1 MVNEPVNLPPPLVV
15 PVNGTT
21 TVAAAS
27 TVVTGANPIAA
38 ANITRLSNVATN
50 LMRHLPVRE
59 ACWRDRTRRRRAP
72 TRRTNVQVEC
82 PRVGMLLRVSWSLV
96 TDPHGLARG
105 LTNYGDADFSRYL
118 RRSFATSMGY
128 SREMLAR
135 PVVGIA
141 QSASGFNNC
150 HRHFP
155 ELIDAVKR
163 GVVAAGGL
171 PLDFPT
177 ISLGEVFLSP
187 TSMMFRNLMSID
199 VEEMIRAQPMDS
211 VVLVGGCDKTV
222 PAQLM
227 GAASAN
233 VPAVQLLAGPMMP
246 MPYHGERLGAC
257 TDCRRFWAKYRAGGL
272 SATEIQ
278 EIEGNLATTAGT
290 CAVMGTAS
298 TMAALA
304 ETLGMALPGTAAIP
318 AVHADRLRAAE
329 ASGRQAVAL
338 ATAGLR
344 PSRIMTAKAIEN
356 ALRVLLAIGGSTN
369 ALIHLTAIAGRV
381 GVPVSLTRLNE
392 LSDSTPVLVDLKPTG
407 QHYMSDLHAAGGVG
421 AVLRE
426 LKPLLHLDCLTVTGD
441 TLGQRLAAEPGW
453 VDRAVVRPL
462 DDPYQKQGGLVALF
476 GSLAPGGAILKRSAA
491 DPALFEREARAV
503 VFSSL
508 DDLAA
513 RIDAADLDVTP
524 DDVLVLQNAGPKS
537 GYAMPEAGYLPIP
550 ARLARAGVKALVRI
564 SDARMSGTAYG
575 TIVLH
580 VSPEAAVGG
589 PLALVKSGDR
599 IRLSVARRSIDLV
612 VDEAELG
619 RRRAAW
625 RAPTTPPG
633 RGYAKLYMQ
642 SVLQAE
648 HGCDFD
654 FLRQQEPTA

>member
-1 MVNEPVNLPPPLVV
+1 MSDPV
-15 PVNGTT
+15 G
-21 TVAAAS
+21 
-27 TVVTGANPIAA
+27 I
-38 ANITRLSNVATN
+38 
-50 LMRHLPVRE
+50 
-59 ACWRDRTRRRRAP
+59 
-72 TRRTNVQVEC
+72 
-82 PRVGMLLRVSWSLV
+82 
-96 TDPHGLARG
+96 ARG
-105 LTNYGDADFSRYL
+105 LTNYGDRDFALYL
-118 RRSFATSMGY
+118 RRSFAKSMGY
-128 SREMLAR
+128 SSAMLAR

-141 QSASGFNNC
+141 NTYSGFNNC
-150 HRHFP
+150 HRNLP
-155 ELIDAVKR
+155 ELVAAVKR
-163 GVVAAGGL
+163 GVIAAGGL
-171 PLDFPT
+171 PLEFPT
-177 ISLGEVFLSP
+177 VSLGEVFLNP
-187 TSMMFRNLMSID
+187 TSLMFRNLMAMD
-199 VEEMIRAQPMDS
+199 TEEMIRAQPMDA
-211 VVLVGGCDKTV
+211 VVLVGGCDRTV

-227 GAASAN
+227 GAVSAN
-233 VPAVQLLAGPMMP
+233 VPAIQLVAGPMMTGP
-246 MPYHGERLGAC
+246 WRGERLGAC
-257 TDCRRFWAKYRAGGL
+257 TDCRRYWAKFRAGEV
-272 SATEIQ
+272 SDHDIE
-278 EIEGNLATTAGT
+278 EIEGRLATTAGT

-298 TMAALA
+298 TMASLA
-304 ETLGMALPGTAAIP
+304 EALGMILPGTAAIP

-329 ASGRQAVAL
+329 ASGAAALELFRQKL
-338 ATAGLR
+338 T
-344 PSRIMTAKAIEN
+344 PDRIVTPKSVEN

-369 ALIHLTAIAGRV
+369 AIIHLTAIAGRV
-381 GVPVSLTRLNE
+381 GVSVSLERLNE

-426 LKPLLHLDCLTVTGD
+426 LKPLLHLDCLTVTGE
-441 TLGQRLAAEPGW
+441 TLGARLAAEPTW
-453 VDRAVVRPL
+453 VDRAVVRAL
-462 DDPYQKQGGLVALF
+462 DDPYQKAGGLVALF

-491 DPALFEREARAV
+491 NPALFEREARAV

-550 ARLARAGVKALVRI
+550 ARLARAGVKDMVRI

-599 IRLSVARRSIDLV
+599 IRLSVARRSIDVV

-654 FLRQQEPTA
+654 FLRKQEPTA